1 MHGSTFI
8 VPEDW
13 IIKINTNFYDMIQS
27 GSQWHAGCL
36 NQCWQLC
43 VRRSEIYEAM
53 KFGNTEVEVHMAW
66 PEGRRNS
73 LDRAFENIS
82 NWRESMVGIK
92 FLTIII
98 AIGFLSTACV
108 SDGQNTQ
115 RGAVLG
121 GILGAVAGQ
130 AIGHNTAGTL
140 IGAGAGALTG
150 ALIGNTHDQ
159 QVMEWRMQNRHPGY
173 GYDTYYGPESP
184 YSPDRPY
191 AALPPRE
198 GSRDSWYGHD
208 PEPPAGHWVDVPG
221 QWVNGKWVPS
231 HKIWVPV
238 NPGSPYRR

>member
-1 MHGSTFI
+1 
-8 VPEDW
+8 
-13 IIKINTNFYDMIQS
+13 
-27 GSQWHAGCL
+27 
-36 NQCWQLC
+36 
-43 VRRSEIYEAM
+43 
-53 KFGNTEVEVHMAW
+53 MA
-66 PEGRRNS
+66 
-73 LDRAFENIS
+73 
-82 NWRESMVGIK
+82 GIK

-98 AIGFLSTACV
+98 AIGFLATACV

-150 ALIGNTHDQ
+150 AMIGNTHDQ
-159 QVMEWRMQNRHPGY
+159 QAMERRIQGRYPSY
-173 GYDTYYGPESP
+173 SEKPYDTYYGPESP
-184 YSPDRPY
+184 YSHDRPYAPEKPY

-198 GSRDSWYGHD
+198 GSHDSQYWQD
-208 PEPPAGHWVDVPG
+208 PGPPAGHWVDVPG